1 MAKKTDQNY
10 AYPIVE
16 DWSMQELID
25 VTEFFRNIE
34 RAYDEHGVNRQKLR
48 DSFHRFQTINPSRT
62 EQNKLRRDFEQDS
75 GLSVYQV
82 LKNANEHSN
91 VKNIKQID

>member
-34 RAYDEHGVNRQKLR
+34 RAYDEHGVNRQKLI
-48 DSFHRFQTINPSRT
+48 DSFRRFQEINPART
-62 EQNKLRRDFEQDS
+62 EQNNLRRDFEKNSNLDI
-75 GLSVYQV
+75 YQV
-82 LKNANEHSN
+82 LKNAQEHPKT
-91 VKNIKQID
+91 KNIKQMD

>member
-25 VTEFFRNIE
+25 VTEFFRNVE
-34 RAYDEHGVNRQKLR
+34 RAYDEHGVNRQKLL
-48 DSFHRFQTINPSRT
+48 DSYAQFQEINPART
-62 EQNKLRRDFEQDS
+62 EQNQLRRDFEKDS
-75 GLSVYQV
+75 GLDIYQV
-82 LKNANEHSN
+82 LKNAQTHPN

>member
-1 MAKKTDQNY
+1 MARKTDQNY

-16 DWSMQELID
+16 DWSMEELID

-34 RAYDEHGVNRQKLR
+34 RAYDEHGINRQKLM
-48 DSFHRFQTINPSRT
+48 DSFRRFQEINPSRT

-75 GLSVYQV
+75 GLDIYQV
-82 LKNANEHSN
+82 LKNAKEHPKT
-91 VKNIKQID
+91 KNIKQTN